1 MGQKCSKDYNK
12 CQNFNLY
19 EECQGCNVEIPSLNK
34 MNQYE
39 RDVFMSCNLFR
50 QNPKK
55 LIIFV
60 KQCKQVFPNTC
71 KDLVVIK
78 AVCNILTQLES
89 EKAIPHKK
97 LKDIVLDHTAIQAC
111 KQNNERIVNL
121 NELNPKKGGNMDLY
135 SQWDEVRDS
144 MSINNRSFGNM
155 AEFTE
160 FDLNED

>member
-1 MGQKCSKDYNK
+1 
-12 CQNFNLY
+12 
-19 EECQGCNVEIPSLNK
+19 
-34 MNQYE
+34 
-39 RDVFMSCNLFR
+39 
-50 QNPKK
+50 
-55 LIIFV
+55 
-60 KQCKQVFPNTC
+60 
-71 KDLVVIK
+71 
-78 AVCNILTQLES
+78 
-89 EKAIPHKK
+89 
-97 LKDIVLDHTAIQAC
+97 LDHTAIQAC